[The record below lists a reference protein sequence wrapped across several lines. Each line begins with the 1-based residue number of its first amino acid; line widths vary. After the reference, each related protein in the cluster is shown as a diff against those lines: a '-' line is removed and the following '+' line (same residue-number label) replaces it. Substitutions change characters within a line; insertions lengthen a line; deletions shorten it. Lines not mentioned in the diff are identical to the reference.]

1 MAMEFERRQ
10 EEQEVTFVY
19 RPWTCGDEVELRYE
33 RPLPER
39 MREEQAAEAALG
51 LQKELGQPKAPRR
64 RKRRLWAGLGILAAL
79 ICLGVGL
86 WYVEFSGPRS
96 QLGNGDAYWD
106 GYPYFDDDYYWDTG
120 EVSENETTI
129 ARYPTG
135 GDVRLTLTAE
145 HPDEPLTAGE
155 IYEKVNPAVV
165 TVLGGQTG
173 SYSVG
178 TGVIFSEDGYIITN
192 YHVVSG
198 CSDCAVWVT
207 DSYGV
212 DTEYPAKLVGYDE
225 DNDLAVLKIEA
236 LDLPVA
242 EFGVSDDLKVGDQV
256 YAIGNPLGLEL
267 RNTLTDGLVSAIDR
281 DVDVEGVTM
290 TLIQTNTALNSGNSG
305 GPLINQY
312 GQVVGINTIK
322 MMSGE
327 DTIEGLGFAIP
338 TSLAVR
344 WVNEMIEF
352 GEIQPQPVLGLM
364 INRIPETL
372 PDGSRGLRIEE
383 VTPGLSGDKAGILV
397 GDYIVSFAG
406 QEVSSTSE
414 ILALRRDLHVGD
426 LVPVRV
432 WRNGEYLELTMEM
445 MAAAE

>member
-1 MAMEFERRQ
+1 MEEERRPA
-10 EEQEVTFVY
+10 EGDRLPGEVIERY
-19 RPWTCGDEVELRYE
+19 KQPEPGEVVERYV
-33 RPLPER
+33 RPLPGR
-39 MREEQAAEAALG
+39 AAPA
-51 LQKELGQPKAPRR
+51 RR
-64 RKRRLWAGLGILAAL
+64 RKRRRRHRRRGLWAAIVCLTVI
-79 ICLGVGL
+79 LGVTAGTWPWTL
-86 WYVEFSGPRS
+86 LRPEQPE
-96 QLGNGDAYWD
+96 WD
-106 GYPYFDDDYYWDTG
+106 GVESQG
-120 EVSENETTI
+120 ETQEITI
-129 ARYPTG
+129 PTYPTG
-135 GDVRLTLTAE
+135 EGARLEIVSDHGETLTVQ
-145 HPDEPLTAGE
+145 E
-155 IYEKVNPAVV
+155 IYRRVNPSVV
-165 TVLGGQTG
+165 TVMAQLDGKM
-173 SYSVG
+173 SVG
-178 TGVIFSEDGYIITN
+178 TGVIFRPDGYILTN
-192 YHVVSG
+192 HHVLEG
-198 CSDCAVWVT
+198 GRDCAIAL
-207 DSYGV
+207 DSGQTYEARYVAG
-212 DTEYPAKLVGYDE
+212 DAY
-225 DNDLAVLKIEA
+225 NDLAI
-236 LDLPVA
+236 
-242 EFGVSDDLKVGDQV
+242 LKVDLTGLSAAVFGDSDRLTVGDSV
-256 YAIGNPLGLEL
+256 YAIGNPLGVEL
-267 RNTLTDGLVSAIDR
+267 RGTLTDGIVSAINR
-281 DVDVEGVTM
+281 DVWVDGRTM
-290 TLIQTNTALNSGNSG
+290 NLIQTNAALNSGNSG

>member
-10 EEQEVTFVY
+10 DENGVTLTY
-19 RPWTCGDEVELRYE
+19 RPWAGGEPVELRYE

-39 MREEQAAEAALG
+39 MQTELAECFSQAQTG
-51 LQKELGQPKAPRR
+51 KKKPRR
-64 RKRRLWAGLGILAAL
+64 KKRRVIIVSSIFVLLVCLGIG
-79 ICLGVGL
+79 I
-86 WYVEFSGPRS
+86 WYLEFFREDPVT
-96 QLGNGDAYWD
+96 DYWE
-106 GYPYFDDDYYWDTG
+106 GTFPPYEDDYYWDRGDT
-120 EVSENETTI
+120 STTETTI

-135 GDVRLTLTAE
+135 GEVRLVLNEE
-145 HPDEPLTAGE
+145 HGEEPLTAGE
-155 IYEKVNPAVV
+155 IYEKVNPSVV
-165 TVLGGQTG
+165 TVLGEQNT

-192 YHVVSG
+192 YHVISG
-198 CSDCAVWVT
+198 CSACAVWVT

-212 DTEYPAKLVGYDE
+212 DIEYPARLVGYDE
-225 DNDLAVLKIEA
+225 DNDLAVLKIDA
-236 LDLPVA
+236 VDLPVA
-242 EFGVSDDLKVGDQV
+242 EFGVSDDLKVGDRV

-290 TLIQTNTALNSGNSG
+290 TLIQTNAALNSGNSG

-312 GQVVGINTIK
+312 GQVVGVNTIK

-344 WVNEMIEF
+344 WVNEMIQY
-352 GEIQPQPVLGLM
+352 GEIQPQPVLGLS
-364 INRIPETL
+364 ISLIPETL
-372 PDGSRGLRIEE
+372 PDGEQGLEIVE

-406 QEVSSTSE
+406 QEVKSTSE
-414 ILALRRDLHVGD
+414 ILAIRRELQVGD
-426 LVPVRV
+426 LVPVRI
-432 WRNGEYLELTMEM
+432 WRNGEYLDLTMEM
-445 MAAAE
+445 MAQED

>member
-10 EEQEVTFVY
+10 DENGVTLTY
-19 RPWTCGDEVELRYE
+19 RPWAGGEPVELRYE

-39 MREEQAAEAALG
+39 MQTELAECFSQAQTG
-51 LQKELGQPKAPRR
+51 KKKPRR
-64 RKRRLWAGLGILAAL
+64 KKRRVIIVSSIFVLLVCLGIG
-79 ICLGVGL
+79 I
-86 WYVEFSGPRS
+86 WYLEFFR
-96 QLGNGDAYWD
+96 GDPVADYWE
-106 GYPYFDDDYYWDTG
+106 GTFPPYEDDYYWDRGDTSTA
-120 EVSENETTI
+120 ESTI

-135 GDVRLTLTAE
+135 GEVRLVLNEE
-145 HPDEPLTAGE
+145 HGEEPLTAGE
-155 IYEKVNPAVV
+155 IYEKVNPSVV
-165 TVLGGQTG
+165 TVLGEQNT

-192 YHVVSG
+192 YHVISG
-198 CSDCAVWVT
+198 CSACAVWVT

-212 DTEYPAKLVGYDE
+212 DTEYPARLVGYDE
-225 DNDLAVLKIEA
+225 DNDLAVLKIDA
-236 LDLPVA
+236 VDLPVA
-242 EFGVSDDLKVGDQV
+242 EFGVSDDLKVGDRV

-281 DVDVEGVTM
+281 DVDVEGITM
-290 TLIQTNTALNSGNSG
+290 TLIQTNAALNSGNSG

-344 WVNEMIEF
+344 WVNEMIQY
-352 GEIQPQPVLGLM
+352 GEIQPQPVLGLS
-364 INRIPETL
+364 ISLIPETL
-372 PDGSRGLRIEE
+372 PDGEQGLEIVE

-406 QEVSSTSE
+406 QEVKSTAE
-414 ILALRRDLHVGD
+414 ILAIRRELQVGD
-426 LVPVRV
+426 LVPVRI
-432 WRNGEYLELTMEM
+432 WRNGEYLDLTMEM
-445 MAAAE
+445 MAQED

>member
-10 EEQEVTFVY
+10 DENGVTLTY
-19 RPWTCGDEVELRYE
+19 RPWAGGEPVELRYE

-39 MREEQAAEAALG
+39 MQTELAECFSQAQTG
-51 LQKELGQPKAPRR
+51 KKKPRR
-64 RKRRLWAGLGILAAL
+64 KKRRVIIVSSIFVLLVCLGIG
-79 ICLGVGL
+79 I
-86 WYVEFSGPRS
+86 WYLEFFREDPVT
-96 QLGNGDAYWD
+96 DYWE
-106 GYPYFDDDYYWDTG
+106 GTFPPYEDDYYWDRGDT
-120 EVSENETTI
+120 STTETTI

-135 GDVRLTLTAE
+135 GEVRLVLNEE
-145 HPDEPLTAGE
+145 HGEEPLTAGE
-155 IYEKVNPAVV
+155 IYEKVNPSVV
-165 TVLGGQTG
+165 TVLGEQNT

-192 YHVVSG
+192 YHVISG
-198 CSDCAVWVT
+198 CSACAVWVT

-212 DTEYPAKLVGYDE
+212 DTEYPARLVGYDE
-225 DNDLAVLKIEA
+225 DNDLAVLKIDA
-236 LDLPVA
+236 VDMPVA
-242 EFGVSDDLKVGDQV
+242 EFGVSDDLKVGDRV

-290 TLIQTNTALNSGNSG
+290 TLIQTNAALNSGNSG

-344 WVNEMIEF
+344 WVNEMIQY
-352 GEIQPQPVLGLM
+352 GEIQPQPVLGLS
-364 INRIPETL
+364 ISLIPETL
-372 PDGSRGLRIEE
+372 PDGEQGLEIVE

-406 QEVSSTSE
+406 QEVKSTSE
-414 ILALRRDLHVGD
+414 ILAIRRELQVGD
-426 LVPVRV
+426 LVPVRI
-432 WRNGEYLELTMEM
+432 WRNGEYLDLTMEM
-445 MAAAE
+445 MAQED